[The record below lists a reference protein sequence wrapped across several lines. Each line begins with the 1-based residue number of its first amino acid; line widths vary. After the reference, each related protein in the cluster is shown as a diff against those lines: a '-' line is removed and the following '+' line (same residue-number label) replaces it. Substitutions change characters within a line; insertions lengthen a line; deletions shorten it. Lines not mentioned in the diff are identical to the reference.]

1 MVSTLPSLAE
11 DVRNLIKATL
21 CVHECE
27 DSNVGHGVGDVS
39 WGGGHGLG
47 RGLSVS
53 SAFVQPL
60 LKQGRPIY

>member
-39 WGGGHGLG
+39 WGEGYL
-47 RGLSVS
+47 
-53 SAFVQPL
+53 
-60 LKQGRPIY
+60 